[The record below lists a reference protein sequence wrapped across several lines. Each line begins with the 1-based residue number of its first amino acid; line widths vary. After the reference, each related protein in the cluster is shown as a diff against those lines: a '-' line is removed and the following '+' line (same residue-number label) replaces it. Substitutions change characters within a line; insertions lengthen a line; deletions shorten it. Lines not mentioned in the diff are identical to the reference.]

1 MSWQDRLRPVI
12 KFVSPS
18 GLEFAPLWKGDDIS
32 AEKRLGRHAYPN
44 VDKEVVQDMG
54 MNSADIPL
62 TVFFDGVDHDKNAA
76 DFQKALYESGVWKVT
91 HPVYGLMRLQ
101 LVSYKMAVQPVESGN
116 VTEVETEWL
125 EPADDEDV
133 SPVEDPAAKV
143 EAAVKKTK
151 WETIK
156 DMAAMVQKTVSQ
168 VKSTAQDIK
177 GKVDKVK
184 AAVRN
189 IADLP
194 NRIINEMQSVI
205 NEVSMEVFLD
215 VASISGSI
223 ISLIEAPAL
232 ISGSVSSKVA
242 MFASLGERIMSDLS
256 GGNSANTAD
265 TANAVNSA
273 LTSQLFLNA
282 ITIAMAQA
290 VISDTPETRREALSA
305 LNEYRRF
312 TGEAQAALDKAAE
325 MTADS
330 NIESQFVARANSGE
344 AIADLN
350 AAVAK
355 YLMGAMFNLKIER
368 RITLDRQRSPLEI
381 AINELGGN
389 AGNADELYERFC
401 AWNSLHGRELLLL
414 PAGREVVI
422 YG

>member
-1 MSWQDRLRPVI
+1 
-12 KFVSPS
+12 
-18 GLEFAPLWKGDDIS
+18 
-32 AEKRLGRHAYPN
+32 
-44 VDKEVVQDMG
+44 VQDMG

-62 TVFFDGVDHDKNAA
+62 TVYFDGADHDKNAA
-76 DFQKALYESGVWKVT
+76 DFQKALYESGAWKVT

-101 LVSYKMAVQPVESGN
+101 LISYKLGAQPVESGN

-143 EAAVKKTK
+143 EAAIKKTK
-151 WETIK
+151 LDTIK
-156 DMAAMVQKTVSQ
+156 DTIAVVRNKISQ
-168 VKSTAQDIK
+168 VKAAAQDIK
-177 GKVDKVK
+177 SKVNKVR

-189 IADLP
+189 IANLP
-194 NRIINEMQSVI
+194 NQIINDIQSVI
-205 NEVSMEVFLD
+205 NEVSTEVYLD
-215 VASISGSI
+215 IASISGSV

-232 ISGSVSSKVA
+232 ISGSVSSKIA
-242 MFASLGERIMSDLS
+242 MFANLGKQIMSDLS
-256 GGNSANTAD
+256 GGSSSNTANSENAENLANTAD

-282 ITIAMAQA
+282 ITVAMAQA

-305 LNEYRRF
+305 LNQYRRF
-312 TGEAQAALDKAAE
+312 TSEAQAALDKAAE
-325 MTADS
+325 MTAGAK
-330 NIESQFVARANSGE
+330 IESQFVARAASGE

-368 RITLDRQRSPLEI
+368 RVVLDRQRSPLEI
-381 AINELGGN
+381 AVTEYKATGES
-389 AGNADELYERFC
+389 ADYYYEFFC
-401 AWNSLHGRELLLL
+401 RTNNLHGRELLLL
-414 PAGREVVI
+414 NAGREVVI